1 MSLSLV
7 LSLVMLAALVLLGG
21 AVVAWRRG
29 QRKQAL
35 LMAVLAVVL
44 GLNLAIWTVPDSR
57 GVAPVNA
64 ELR

>member
-1 MSLSLV
+1 MSLNLV
-7 LSLVMLAALVLLGG
+7 LSLVMLAALALLIG
-21 AVVAWRRG
+21 AIAAWRRG

-44 GLNLAIWTVPDSR
+44 GINLAIWTVPDSR
-57 GVAPVNA
+57 GVAPMDA